1 MSDIPQ
7 HIGIIMDGNRR
18 WAKAHGSS
26 AIEGHRAGY
35 KALKAL
41 LPAVKQAGIPY
52 FTVYAFSSENWSRA
66 KDEVKGL
73 MQLLKWVFTNE
84 LKSLIKEGIKIRII
98 GSLENIPDDIVKILR
113 KAEKAT
119 AQNEAGT
126 LGICFNYGGQHEI
139 VDATKKIIADK
150 LEPAKLTIEKFA
162 KYLYEPDIPP
172 IDLIIRTSGEQ
183 RLSNFML
190 WRAAYSELVFV
201 HKHWPDFNETDLD
214 NAIKEYSERQRRYG
228 T

>member
-18 WAKAHGSS
+18 WAKAHGLS